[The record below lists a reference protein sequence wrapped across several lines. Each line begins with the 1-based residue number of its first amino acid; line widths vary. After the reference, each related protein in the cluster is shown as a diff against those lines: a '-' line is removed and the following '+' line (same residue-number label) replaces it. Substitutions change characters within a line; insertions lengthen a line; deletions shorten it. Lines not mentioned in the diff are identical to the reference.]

1 MEGQGRSYPNT
12 RRLNIWVREEIEFR
26 FICMCGRRWWWQPTV
41 RLWYCKPKSN
51 WDLESGN
58 RLRLDLGTWTLAW
71 QLQSIWT
78 YLNFLI
84 QFRKAC
90 LELIP
95 EKLKAALRRQEHQ
108 NIIELN
114 MLVGSVKF
122 KRKEERW
129 KIKFPVWYLEML
141 FLERLKGILQ
151 FRHYCYFI

>member
-1 MEGQGRSYPNT
+1 MLSSDWSVSPPYVIVYTSKAQ
-12 RRLNIWVREEIEFR
+12 
-26 FICMCGRRWWWQPTV
+26 
-41 RLWYCKPKSN
+41 SN
-51 WDLESGN
+51 WCLESGY

-78 YLNFLI
+78 YLNFFI

-95 EKLKAALRRQEHQ
+95 EKLKATLRKQEHQ

-122 KRKEERW
+122 KRKEER
-129 KIKFPVWYLEML
+129 
-141 FLERLKGILQ
+141 
-151 FRHYCYFI
+151 